1 DLHTVRARKVLGIA
15 EVTKQHRQLAKAVNF
30 GLLYGMGARA
40 FRSYAR
46 TNYGVEMTEAEAQSY
61 REAFF
66 NAYPGLRR
74 WHRSIKDGATHTRTF
89 ADRRVNGGQHFTEK
103 LNLPVQGD
111 RGGRVKAALGLLWD
125 RRHQVPGAFPVLAVH
140 DEIVVECDEGQA
152 LVVSTWLKTA
162 MLDGMAPLVAPVP
175 VDIEIKI
182 GKTWGGD

>member
-74 WHRSIKDGATHTRTF
+74 WHRSIKDGATHTR
-89 ADRRVNGGQHFTEK
+89 ALGDRRGTGGPHFTGK
-103 LNLPVQGD
+103 VNLPGQGTGAD
-111 RGGRVKAALGLLWD
+111 GGEAAV
-125 RRHQVPGAFPVLAVH
+125 R
-140 DEIVVECDEGQA
+140 
-152 LVVSTWLKTA
+152 
-162 MLDGMAPLVAPVP
+162 
-175 VDIEIKI
+175 
-182 GKTWGGD
+182 